1 MIKKLTKNDLL
12 NFETKISKLYEDK
25 KIKGPIHL
33 SGNNENQLIKI
44 FKKIKKNDWV
54 FSGWRNHYHAL
65 LKGCSAK
72 DVERQIIA
80 GKSMT
85 LNSYKNKFFTS
96 SIVGG
101 VLPIALG
108 VAFSIKKKKN
118 ETKCMGFYW

>member
-25 KIKGPIHL
+25 KI
-33 SGNNENQLIKI
+33 
-44 FKKIKKNDWV
+44 
-54 FSGWRNHYHAL
+54 NHYHAL

-118 ETKCMGFYW
+118 ETKSMGFYW